1 MTTFVILIALALLW
15 GIVLVPPW
23 IKKRSHRSTS
33 ADAIAVFSQQLS
45 RLERGSVD
53 PSRAP
58 VLPLRPA
65 ATGSLANGPTQ
76 AERQAA
82 LHGRPGGMP
91 VPKSADDARRRRRS
105 VLLGLAAAAFV
116 TLLGAI
122 GIGGAFI
129 ALHLLVDIALLGYV
143 MLLVQYQRRL
153 EEVHYKVRPIRPVRT
168 APRPETSHADLLQ
181 RSGS

>member
-1 MTTFVILIALALLW
+1 MTTFVILIALILLW

-45 RLERGSVD
+45 RLDRGSVD
-53 PSRAP
+53 PDRAA

-65 ATGSLANGPTQ
+65 ATGSLANGPTP
-76 AERQAA
+76 AERQAS
-82 LHGRPGGMP
+82 LHARPGTSP
-91 VPKSADDARRRRRS
+91 LPRSADDARRRRRT
-105 VLLGLAAAAFV
+105 VLLGLGAAAFV

-122 GIGGAFI
+122 GVGGGFI
-129 ALHLLVDIALLGYV
+129 VLHLLVDIALLGYV
-143 MLLVQYQRRL
+143 LLLVQYQRRL
-153 EEVHYKVRPIRPVRT
+153 EEVHYKVRPIRPART
-168 APRPETSHADLLQ
+168 ARPETSHAELLQ

>member
-33 ADAIAVFSQQLS
+33 ADAMAAFSQQLS
-45 RLERGSVD
+45 RLDRGSVD
-53 PSRAP
+53 TSRAP

-65 ATGSLANGPTQ
+65 ATGSMANGPTP

-82 LHGRPGGMP
+82 LHARPGTVA
-91 VPKSADDARRRRRS
+91 VPRSADDARRRRRT
-105 VLLGLAAAAFV
+105 VLLALAAAAFV

-122 GIGGAFI
+122 GIGGGFVV
-129 ALHLLVDIALLGYV
+129 LHLLVDIAMLGYV
-143 MLLVQYQRRL
+143 ILLVQYQRQL
-153 EEVHYKVRPIRPVRT
+153 EEVQHKVRPIRPVQT
-168 APRPETSHADLLQ
+168 TRPETSHADLLQ